1 MSKVVAYAAFSA
13 SDPLSVTTIERRC
26 PGPNDVLIEIRFSGV
41 CHTDIHFT
49 RSDFGQQSYPMVP
62 GHEITGVVAAVG
74 RAVTKHAVGDRV
86 GVGCM
91 VDSCRACVNCRDGR
105 EQYCIEGC
113 VLTYASVGRDKQITQ
128 GGYSSH
134 TVTTEDFVLKIPDD
148 MDLAEAAPLLCA
160 GITTYSPLR
169 RSGVGPG
176 SRVAVVGLGGL
187 GHLGVKFAHAF
198 GAEVSVLS
206 QSLKK
211 QEDGRRFGADH
222 YYGAG
227 DADTFT
233 RLAGSFDVVL
243 NTVSAEIDL
252 DRYLS
257 LLAAD
262 GVMVNVGAPVKPL
275 SLNVFSLLT
284 NGRSLAGSSIGGIG
298 ETQEMLDFCAEHRLS
313 ADIELISADKIN
325 EAFER
330 VEASDVR
337 YRFVIDIA
345 TLET

>member
-134 TVTTEDFVLKIPDD
+134 IVTTEDFVVKIPDD
-148 MDLAEAAPLLCA
+148 MDLARPHLCCAPESRRIRRCDVPASALA
-160 GITTYSPLR
+160 PGLR
-169 RSGVGPG
+169 S
-176 SRVAVVGLGGL
+176 S
-187 GHLGVKFAHAF
+187 
-198 GAEVSVLS
+198 VS
-206 QSLKK
+206 
-211 QEDGRRFGADH
+211 
-222 YYGAG
+222 
-227 DADTFT
+227 
-233 RLAGSFDVVL
+233 AGSVTWASNSPTRSVPK
-243 NTVSAEIDL
+243 S
-252 DRYLS
+252 
-257 LLAAD
+257 
-262 GVMVNVGAPVKPL
+262 
-275 SLNVFSLLT
+275 VFC
-284 NGRSLAGSSIGGIG
+284 RS
-298 ETQEMLDFCAEHRLS
+298 R
-313 ADIELISADKIN
+313 
-325 EAFER
+325 
-330 VEASDVR
+330 
-337 YRFVIDIA
+337 
-345 TLET
+345 